1 MDTASAVEAP
11 SPKEPSNDLAGQ
23 RQNLTFHIPALA
35 PDIPHRPRLT
45 RHIEAHVAISGFAVI
60 LAPSGAGKTTAAA
73 QWSREWPPGPV
84 LWLDGED
91 SEGDSWSF
99 FTDLIEE
106 LEHVLDVDFSDSVG
120 DRQEPRPLRRMGTVL
135 SRVLNRRKLPVDII
149 VDQAEHLSQSS
160 LRLIA
165 AIAERCPHVRFL
177 ILATHLDPSFVSTAK
192 ARLDAQ
198 VLPAEELQLTGD
210 EVEQALGAAGLTT
223 DDESVMASVT
233 SPLMVRSLISYARRA
248 DQNQVTAAQ
257 AEQLSTDLRAQS
269 TRRVLAN
276 AVLGADGEAML
287 LIGLVG
293 IATPSLLTPLLG
305 FTAEQSCTMLQH
317 LEQLGIGTHD
327 DGDIFRLEST
337 LASGLKELAQE
348 RLTLEHLQ
356 RAHGVISDWFLQN
369 ERPWEAALHA
379 ERAGDWE
386 RVAKIVL
393 LDVTTFPRSAQSAFR
408 HMLSQVPADVMRRH
422 PHLGWYRMLFMFGV
436 ATRPAMES
444 AAAEIIAALDPEA
457 EGLTKLVNMAVTFAT
472 YRVLGEY
479 QKAETLLETLLPA
492 VEQLQGLV
500 GGDVEFLP
508 PEQKVLVTA
517 LRGWIA
523 RALRTYAASTKMF
536 LGDTASA
543 LRLIEPMVVSPVDV
557 HGVFNW
563 RKLFACGLKAM
574 ILAHSGNIIQ
584 ARRVLEWIQSFDL
597 PPGWDQA
604 YAGAPAVIAQ
614 ARVALAD
621 GRPETARAELD
632 KVWLNHPTID
642 LWGFILELRAQ
653 IAMHFPKHGE
663 VGFLATELESRH
675 DRPPTSR
682 YVQVTL
688 LSRMATTAAA
698 AGMTPTAERY
708 LHQAREIDYPT
719 RRSAT
724 LEQHE
729 IMVEVCSERF
739 ASARQRSEA
748 LLQSRNLTPHQEMT
762 LRLSWALAEYALL
775 RQDGDTQASPLV
787 AGDQLRAALALANE
801 CGTPYEVLI
810 YSPSLTRSLLQDYA
824 PDRRDLLTAIDERL
838 AAAGREREASAHQP
852 TVPEL
857 SDAEIRV
864 LEELAHT
871 GSRVVIAHRLYL
883 SVNTIKSHLNRL
895 YKKFGVHSRDAALE
909 FAYSHHMLE
918 RNSDQ
923 EHSEGY

>member
-1 MDTASAVEAP
+1 MNTASAVKAP
-11 SPKEPSNDLAGQ
+11 LLKAPSNDVPGR

-45 RHIEAHVAISGFAVI
+45 RSIDSHVAISGFAVI

-84 LWLDGED
+84 LWLDGKD

-106 LEHVLDVDFSDSVG
+106 LEHVLDVDLSDAIG

-135 SRVLNRRKLPVDII
+135 SRVLNRRKLRVDII
-149 VDQAEHLSQSS
+149 VDQAEHLSQSG
-160 LRLIA
+160 LRLIE
-165 AIAERCPHVRFL
+165 AIAERCPHIRFL
-177 ILATHLDPSFVSTAK
+177 ILATHLAPSFVSTARV
-192 ARLDAQ
+192 RLDAQ
-198 VLPAEELQLTGD
+198 ILPAEELQLTGH
-210 EVEQALGAAGLTT
+210 EVERALGAAGLTT
-223 DDESVMASVT
+223 NDESVIASVT

-248 DQNQVTAAQ
+248 NQNRVTAAQ
-257 AEQLSTDLRAQS
+257 AEQLSRDLRAQS
-269 TRRVLAN
+269 MRRVLAN

-305 FTAEQSCTMLQH
+305 FTTEQSCAMLQH

-327 DGDIFRLEST
+327 DGDTFRLEAT
-337 LASGLKELAQE
+337 LAAGLKELAEE
-348 RLTLEHLQ
+348 RLSVDELQ
-356 RAHGVISDWFLQN
+356 RAHGVISDWYLQN
-369 ERPWEAALHA
+369 EQPWEAALHA
-379 ERAGDWE
+379 EKAGDWE

-393 LDVTTFPRSAQSAFR
+393 LDVTTFPGSAQSAFR
-408 HMLSQVPADVMRRH
+408 DMLSQVPADVMRRH

-444 AAAEIIAALDPEA
+444 AAAGIIAALDPEA

-479 QKAETLLETLLPA
+479 EKAEALLETLLPA

-508 PEQKVLVTA
+508 PEQKILVTA

-523 RALRTYAASTKMF
+523 RALRTYAASTKTF
-536 LGDTASA
+536 LGDTTSA

-597 PPGWDQA
+597 PPGWDQS
-604 YAGAPAVIAQ
+604 YAGAPTVIAQ

-653 IAMHFPKHGE
+653 IATHFPKHGE

-682 YVQVTL
+682 YLQVTL

-698 AGMTPTAERY
+698 AGMMLAAERY
-708 LHQAREIDYPT
+708 LQQARELDYPE
-719 RRSAT
+719 RRGVT

-729 IMVEVCSERF
+729 ITVDIFSKRF
-739 ASARQRSEA
+739 GSARARAET
-748 LLQSRNLTPHQEMT
+748 LLQSTDLMPHEEMG
-762 LRLSWALAEYALL
+762 LRLGWAVSAQALHM
-775 RQDGDTQASPLV
+775 QDGDAQASSVV
-787 AGDQLRAALALANE
+787 AGEQLQAALALADE

-810 YSPSLTRSLLQDYA
+810 YDPALIKPLVEAYA
-824 PDRRDLLTAIDERL
+824 PDRKDILSAIDERVT
-838 AAAGREREASAHQP
+838 AAGQRPGTPASRSA
-852 TVPEL
+852 VPEL
-857 SDAEIRV
+857 SEAEMRV

-871 GSRVVIAHRLYL
+871 SSRIVIAHRLYL

-895 YKKFGVHSRDAALE
+895 YKKLGVHSREEALE
-909 FAYSHHMLE
+909 FVYSHHLLE
-918 RNSDQ
+918 RGSDEEQ
-923 EHSEGY
+923 SAAP